1 MPTQYGSTET
11 SNVNASLGFALPPQK
26 LELLLFVRN
35 LTKHNT
41 LIGAFPT
48 VAQDGSYTGYT
59 NDPRTYGATLTK
71 RF

>member
-1 MPTQYGSTET
+1 MRVSGSH
-11 SNVNASLGFALPPQK
+11 FAPQK
-26 LELLLFVRN
+26 IELLFFVRN

-41 LIGAFPT
+41 LVGAFPT
-48 VAQDGSYTGYT
+48 VAQTGSYTGYT